1 MKDLS
6 PGQYSRKELP
16 RYFALRPKALASR
29 LGAESPAY
37 AKIYA
42 ERIALV
48 EQEMLGMPGR
58 DQYAVRDIIRSY
70 ANKIDLEAHFDNADL
85 YRGPQTVR
93 YTKIK
98 SSR

>member
-1 MKDLS
+1 M
-6 PGQYSRKELP
+6 
-16 RYFALRPKALASR
+16 RPKALASR
-29 LGAESPAY
+29 LAAESPAH
-37 AKIYA
+37 AKLYA

-58 DQYAVRDIIRSY
+58 DPYAVRDLIRNY
-70 ANKIDLEAHFDNADL
+70 ASKIDLEAHFDNADM